1 LTFNRSAGVTLGGA
15 AIGQNIQ
22 DNITMTAS
30 PTGVEDVPILPTHL
44 DVYVDNTSAGSGD
57 DEADP

>member
-1 LTFNRSAGVTLGGA
+1 LAAPGSA
-15 AIGQNIQ
+15 QNIQ

-44 DVYVDNTSAGSGD
+44 DVFVDN
-57 DEADP
+57 DERWLWERRS